1 MNSPTPLPST
11 PEPGTSHTEVLI
23 VGAGSAGISVAARLR
38 RSDSRIRMTL
48 LDPATKHYYQPLW
61 TLVGAG
67 EVGKEA
73 TEREQADFIPRGVE
87 WIREKATAFHPER
100 NAVTTSG
107 GRTLTYDYLVVC
119 PGIQINWDGIAGLR
133 ESLGRSGVC
142 SNYAYDQVD
151 YTWDTLRGVARKPAA
166 VRALFTQ
173 PAGVFKCGGA
183 PQKILYLAADHLRRT
198 GKLAEADVQF
208 FHPGSI
214 IFGIPSFAKTL
225 NEVIQRYGITTNFGH
240 ELVEVRGDRQE
251 AVFRI
256 TEADGATTE
265 RVETFD
271 MLHVTPPQ
279 GPPDVVRNSP
289 LASETG
295 WVDVDR
301 DTLRHLRY
309 PNVFSLGDASG
320 SPNAKTGAAIRK
332 QAPVV
337 AKNLLTLRSGRELTD
352 PATYDGYAS
361 CPVVTGYGKL
371 VLAEFDYDNRPTP
384 SFPFDTSK
392 ERYSMYLLK
401 KHLLSLLYWHGM
413 LRGRA

>member
-1 MNSPTPLPST
+1 MTDAASPP
-11 PEPGTSHTEVLI
+11 PGDLHSEILI

-38 RSDSRIRMTL
+38 KAHPPAEVTI
-48 LDPATKHYYQPLW
+48 LDPSTRHYYQPLW

-67 EVGKEA
+67 VVSKEK
-73 TEREQADFIPRGVE
+73 TVREQERLIPAGAR
-87 WIREKATAFHPER
+87 WIRERAAAFHPDR
-100 NAVTTSG
+100 NTVVTDA

-119 PGIQINWDGIAGLR
+119 PGIQMDWDAIPGLV
-133 ESLGRSGVC
+133 ETLGRNGVC

-151 YTWDTLRGVARKPAA
+151 YTWETLQAVARKPGQ

-198 GKLAEADVQF
+198 GKLPQAEVHF
-208 FHPGSI
+208 FHPGKI
-214 IFGIPSFAKTL
+214 IFGIPEFAKTL
-225 NEVIQRYGITTNFGH
+225 NQVIDRYGIQTHFRH
-240 ELVEVRGDRQE
+240 ELVEVRGDRRE
-251 AVFRI
+251 AVFRV
-256 TEADGATTE
+256 TAEDGSTSD
-265 RVETFD
+265 RVEPFD

-279 GPPDVVRNSP
+279 SPPEVVRTSP

-301 DTLRHLRY
+301 DTLRHVRY

-337 AKNLLTLRSGRELTD
+337 AKNLLALRKGGELTR
-352 PATYDGYAS
+352 PAVYDGYAS
-361 CPVVTGYGKL
+361 CPLITGYGKL
-371 VLAEFDYDNRPTP
+371 VLAEFDYANRPTP
-384 SFPFDTSK
+384 SFPFDTTK
-392 ERYSMYLLK
+392 ERYSMWLLK
-401 KHLLSLLYWHGM
+401 KDVLPLLYWHGM